1 MEPGTA
7 YSGPSWAALAFKSIS
22 GSGLRAGA
30 ARVAVIEILAADP
43 GSLVS
48 PADLA
53 VELLRSGTAG
63 SRASVYRSLERLRQ
77 LDLVWRY
84 DGSTGG
90 ALYRPVFP
98 GQSLNCVVEDGSGR
112 VEILDDGF
120 LDSSIGEFAE
130 RNGVDL
136 RSHELI
142 LRGQLREPGS
152 GIDISR

>member
-1 MEPGTA
+1 
-7 YSGPSWAALAFKSIS
+7 
-22 GSGLRAGA
+22 
-30 ARVAVIEILAADP
+30 
-43 GSLVS
+43 
-48 PADLA
+48 
-53 VELLRSGTAG
+53 
-63 SRASVYRSLERLRQ
+63 LERLRQ